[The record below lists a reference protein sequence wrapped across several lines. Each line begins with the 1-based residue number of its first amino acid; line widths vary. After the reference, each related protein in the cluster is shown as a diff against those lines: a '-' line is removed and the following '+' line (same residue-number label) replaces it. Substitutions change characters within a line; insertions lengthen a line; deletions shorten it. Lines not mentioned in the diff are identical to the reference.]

1 MPEATTSTT
10 PQQQPNQENHGGFSF
25 SSILTTL
32 LRVFV
37 IFTLLRAAGLF
48 GGNKQQQTETTSTVK
63 ENIPSP
69 PMGNVVAYAAFPKS
83 CAMILSLYASYE
95 RDRKLMRKVYDNE
108 ISEPTTFKFEK
119 IWQQRIFYNDDE
131 SNKRT
136 LHLEINNQS
145 TALSP
150 FYDRL
155 IHNETVYIH
164 GFLQEEKNQKKERVL
179 HFVHPLNKHLRVI
192 KSKKRNL
199 LFDSETKNMTLN
211 AMNHTIEEE
220 ADKFVSHYVPTK
232 YLTLVDLHDPM
243 PLGSLPAHFVNALQL
258 LPVHGKTKFYYPVL
272 YFNEFWTI
280 REHYVPLNDSL
291 ASIPL
296 TIELSVTSAYK
307 WQFFLQMEESLKMQ
321 KQLGSEEEEQD
332 EIKRMLFD
340 TNPYLLAVTIIV
352 SILHSIFDFLA
363 FKNDI
368 QFYKNQKSMEGLSI
382 RSIFVNCFF
391 QTVIFL
397 YLFDNDTSW
406 MVLISNGIGLL
417 IEYWKVTK
425 VVDIKIKRS
434 PTFPYFLDFSHKS
447 SYVNSK
453 TKEHDDEA
461 LRYLSYLFYPLILG
475 YAIYALFNHEFKSW
489 YSFVLST
496 IVGFI
501 YMFGFLNSI
510 PQVYVNYKLK
520 SVAAMP
526 WRAFTYKA
534 LNTFIDDLF
543 AFVIKMPTLHRIAC
557 FRDDVIFFIYLYQR
571 WIYPVDPKRVNEF
584 GQTGEETH
592 ASPEQATTV
601 TTSSENQAIEDV
613 SEDTLENTT
622 ALDAP
627 NTLVNRKAS
636 TRQSSPTT
644 VKRSKQKVTN
654 KKRNSIFTNI

>member
-1 MPEATTSTT
+1 MPEATPNNQPQPTS
-10 PQQQPNQENHGGFSF
+10 NENNGSGFSF

-48 GGNKQQQTETTSTVK
+48 GSKQQTETTSLK
-63 ENIPSP
+63 ESIPSP

-83 CAMILSLYASYE
+83 CAMILSLYVSSE
-95 RDRKLMRKVYDNE
+95 RDRKLMRKVFDHE
-108 ISEPTTFKFEK
+108 LSEPTFKVEK

-136 LHLEINNQS
+136 LHLEFNNQS
-145 TALSP
+145 TTLTP
-150 FYDRL
+150 FYDSL
-155 IHNETVYIH
+155 IHNETVYVH

-179 HFVHPLNKHLRVI
+179 HFVHPLNKYLRVK

-199 LFDSETKNMTLN
+199 LFDSEAKNMSLQS
-211 AMNHTIEEE
+211 NHTIEEE
-220 ADKFVSHYVPTK
+220 GDRFVSHYVPTK
-232 YLTLVDLHDPM
+232 YLTLVDLHDAM
-243 PLGSLPAHFVNALQL
+243 PLGSLPAHFVNSLQL

-280 REHYVPLNDSL
+280 REHYVPLNGSL

-332 EIKRMLFD
+332 EIKRMLFE

-425 VVDIKIKRS
+425 VVDIKFKRS
-434 PTFPYFLDFSHKS
+434 STFPYFLDFSHKS

-461 LRYLSYLFYPLILG
+461 LRYLSYVFYPLILG
-475 YAIYALFNHEFKSW
+475 YAVYALFNHEFKSW
-489 YSFVLST
+489 YSFILST

-584 GQTGEETH
+584 GQTGENSHTSQEASQET
-592 ASPEQATTV
+592 TTADNQTLEHV
-601 TTSSENQAIEDV
+601 T
-613 SEDTLENTT
+613 EDTTENEPTT
-622 ALDAP
+622 DIPNAL
-627 NTLVNRKAS
+627 VHRKAG
-636 TRQSSPTT
+636 TKQSSPTT
-644 VKRSKQKVTN
+644 VVEEHSN
-654 KKRNSIFTNI
+654 KEKEE